1 MASSSII
8 KMGNDEFILYI
19 RKTSDCKTH
28 TNVLGSQI
36 SKWFKSQAIEPKDRD
51 VKCFW
56 EIHGASIDEEILP
69 KTAAQ
74 FEFDRAILPELYSY
88 LDKLKNQ

>member
-1 MASSSII
+1 MVSSSII

-36 SKWFKSQAIEPKDRD
+36 SKWFKSKAIEPKYRD
-51 VKCFW
+51 VECFW
-56 EIHGASIDEEILP
+56 ETHGASIDEELLP

-74 FEFDRAILPELYSY
+74 FEFDRAILPELYNY